1 MTRDQSGTWE
11 MESNDNFEGY
21 MKALDI
27 DFATRKIAIHLTQT
41 KIIEQN
47 GDNFK
52 TKTNSTFRNY
62 EVDFTVGVE
71 FDEYTKGLDNRKVK
85 TLITWEGDALVCVQ
99 KGEKENRG
107 WKQWVEGDKLHL
119 ELMCGDQV
127 CHQVFKKKRWFR
139 KAHRGAEAKERLG
152 RFWELR
158 RHRPG
163 SSSAVSRTRGRR
175 RPTRVGTRVPVTPSW
190 PETDS

>member
-1 MTRDQSGTWE
+1 MPT
-11 MESNDNFEGY
+11 
-21 MKALDI
+21 DI

-85 TLITWEGDALVCVQ
+85 VLP
-99 KGEKENRG
+99 
-107 WKQWVEGDKLHL
+107 
-119 ELMCGDQV
+119 
-127 CHQVFKKKRWFR
+127 
-139 KAHRGAEAKERLG
+139 GA
-152 RFWELR
+152 
-158 RHRPG
+158 
-163 SSSAVSRTRGRR
+163 AVWT
-175 RPTRVGTRVPVTPSW
+175 
-190 PETDS
+190 